1 MRPFFYSFWKQK
13 PHIVTVVFPGKFS
26 HENGIQKFI
35 LSQKLFIIEYQN
47 SKCVLTFAKLILA
60 IIPNSFQNMSAIKTI
75 SDPFESYFKQFPES
89 TIRLLESMRKT
100 IRAAAPLAEEAIS
113 YQMPTYKLNGNL
125 VHFAAYKNHIGFYP
139 TPSAMKKFAKELAVY
154 TTSKG
159 AVQFPISEPLPLKL
173 ITTMVQFRVME
184 NSARAKPQKSTK
196 CVNGHTFT
204 KTSDC
209 PTCPICEKEKKNK
222 HPYFSFLGAPAI
234 RALENAG
241 IKNLK
246 QLSKKKEKELLMLH
260 GLGKAGLA
268 SIKIELRKNGL
279 SLASE

>member
-1 MRPFFYSFWKQK
+1 
-13 PHIVTVVFPGKFS
+13 
-26 HENGIQKFI
+26 
-35 LSQKLFIIEYQN
+35 
-47 SKCVLTFAKLILA
+47 
-60 IIPNSFQNMSAIKTI
+60 MSVKKTN
-75 SDPFESYFKQFPES
+75 SDPFDAYFKQFPDS
-89 TIRLLESMRKT
+89 TIRLLETMRKT

-139 TPSAMKKFAKELAVY
+139 TPSAMKKFEKELAVY

-159 AVQFPISEPLPLKL
+159 AVQFPITEPLPLKL
-173 ITTMVQFRVME
+173 ISLMVQFRVKE
-184 NSARAKPQKSTK
+184 NSAKASPQKSTR

-222 HPYFSFLGAPAI
+222 HPYFSFLGAPAV

-246 QLSKKKEKELLMLH
+246 QLSKKKEKELLLLH
-260 GLGKAGLA
+260 GIGKAA
-268 SIKIELRKNGL
+268 MVSIKSELRKNGL